1 MPRGGT
7 ISIST
12 AWEDRY
18 LVIKVKDNGPG
29 IDPDDLSRIFDPFFT
44 AKSQGS
50 GLGLTTVNRIVTA
63 HRGHVTVCS
72 EMGAGTEFKIYLPPD
87 LPPCRIWR

>member
-1 MPRGGT
+1 
-7 ISIST
+7 
-12 AWEDRY
+12 
-18 LVIKVKDNGPG
+18 VIKVKDNGPG
-29 IDPDDLSRIFDPFFT
+29 IDPDDLPSIFDPFFT

-87 LPPCRIWR
+87 FPPGRIWR